1 MDTCAGPT
9 PGRTAM
15 SKAESPVPAASR
27 DHDAH
32 PAESWPSGDGPLCDR
47 FADARLV
54 VLAGPDWRE
63 RQLRYRDQPATHRGI
78 QDLA

>member
-15 SKAESPVPAASR
+15 SKAESPVPA
-27 DHDAH
+27 
-32 PAESWPSGDGPLCDR
+32 ESWPSGDGPLCDR
-47 FADARLV
+47 CADARLV
-54 VLAGPDWRE
+54 VLAGPDGRE

-78 QDLA
+78 QALA